1 MRDWIKKALALA
13 LCLAMVLSLAACGG
27 ADTPA
32 ETTPTPAPSEE
43 TPAEGGILENDEDIY
58 MAAMGEFYDAYMA
71 AFEAETLSERDAAG
85 ADIGILVCA
94 GYSAPSEAFP
104 QGKRLPT
111 RLSTVHITHSGLALL
126 VPWLT
131 LAEGMWHGGDAY
143 WVQMT
148 LAEFCGLAKD

>member
-1 MRDWIKKALALA
+1 MSTKAKKQGSEYEARVCRFMSDALGQPGIERRALHGVNDMGDIFGIDVHGFE
-13 LCLAMVLSLAACGG
+13 CI
-27 ADTPA
+27 A
-32 ETTPTPAPSEE
+32 ECKSVRRP
-43 TPAEGGILENDEDIY
+43 DI
-58 MAAMGEFYDAYMA
+58 DAYR
-71 AFEAETLSERDAAG
+71 AETLSERDAAG

-131 LAEGMWHGGDAY
+131 LAEDMWHGGDAH

>member
-1 MRDWIKKALALA
+1 MSTKAKKQGSEYEARVCRFMSDALGQPGIERRVLHGVNDMGDIFGIDVHGFGCIAECKAVRDARI
-13 LCLAMVLSLAACGG
+13 
-27 ADTPA
+27 
-32 ETTPTPAPSEE
+32 EE
-43 TPAEGGILENDEDIY
+43 HR
-58 MAAMGEFYDAYMA
+58 
-71 AFEAETLSERDAAG
+71 AETLRERDAAG

-126 VPWLT
+126 APWLT
-131 LAEGMWHGGDAY
+131 LAEGMERGGDAF

-148 LAEFCGLAKD
+148 LAEFCLLATD